1 MAKSLSTQE
10 GKKPRSTPSNAK
22 GGRGR
27 RNAPPSTSPNSTS
40 TISPPS
46 ERRAT
51 RNVAQPTSVP
61 QPQPSP
67 VKPAS
72 RTLTAAERKATP
84 KISTPS
90 PATNV
95 QSNKKTSQQQQQQQQ
110 PPILSLA
117 SSEGAP
123 VLSQEATSHV
133 RLTKHSQQQSPLH
146 STPPLLKSQK
156 RGTKRQLAEAL
167 SAADSS
173 RASKRVRL
181 QHQPFQS
188 PPPPT
193 VIPAILRQ
201 QVIKTPE
208 DKIVVFQKGE
218 FLAVRNENGTSI
230 FLLHI
235 SLAILIF

>member
-1 MAKSLSTQE
+1 MVKSV
-10 GKKPRSTPSNAK
+10 STPEAKKSRPTTSNAK

-27 RNAPPSTSPNSTS
+27 RNATPPTPVNSTS
-40 TISPPS
+40 TTSPPS

-51 RNVAQPTSVP
+51 RNVAQPSPAP
-61 QPQPSP
+61 QPQASP
-67 VKPAS
+67 AKPT

-95 QSNKKTSQQQQQQQQ
+95 QSNKKTSQQQ
-110 PPILSLA
+110 PPTLSLA

-123 VLSQEATSHV
+123 ALSQETPSSHV
-133 RLTKHSQQQSPLH
+133 RLSKHSQQSPLH
-146 STPPLLKSQK
+146 SSPPLLKSQK
-156 RGTKRQLAEAL
+156 RGSKRQHHEVL
-167 SAADSS
+167 SAED
-173 RASKRVRL
+173 RGNKRVRL

-193 VIPAILRQ
+193 IIPAILRQ

-208 DKIVVFQKGE
+208 DKIVVFNKGE
-218 FLAVRNENGTSI
+218 FLAVRNENGMYFSV
-230 FLLHI
+230 
-235 SLAILIF
+235 SLSLMFMDHFK